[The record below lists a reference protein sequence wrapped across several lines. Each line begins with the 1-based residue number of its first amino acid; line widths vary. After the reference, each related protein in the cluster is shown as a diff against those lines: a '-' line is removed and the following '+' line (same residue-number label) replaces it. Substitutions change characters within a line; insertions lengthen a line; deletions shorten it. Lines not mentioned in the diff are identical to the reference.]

1 MPRRH
6 CWPPDYSYLWD
17 VLPEDALTRAIRSST
32 YGHGRRDFPAVAN
45 AALLRLFAGREVMT
59 MEDLLAAAAALQ
71 GPRGWSPSFAA
82 DYVGN
87 TIGWGRE
94 LGLVEEASDGERS
107 WRLIERSPV
116 YEVIGGRCVRVR
128 GLPDAEQVVMNRKID
143 ALRRRR
149 ATLARAAAD
158 KVRRRVGSLLDR
170 LSVVQWDA
178 GIPAEWL
185 VFLGDHPAGMR
196 VTEARSFILAAHDEW
211 DPAVTKRWVG
221 EDEATVTAAERDAVV
236 RREAAEAAAAAA
248 RLAED
253 ADAFEGL

>member
-6 CWPPDYSYLWD
+6 RWLPDYSHLWD
-17 VLPEDALTRAIRSST
+17 VLPEDALTRAIRART

-45 AALLRLFAGREVMT
+45 AAILRIYAGRECLTVA
-59 MEDLLAAAAALQ
+59 DLLAAAAALQ

-87 TIGWGRE
+87 VVAWGKE
-94 LGLVEEASDGERS
+94 LGLLEEASDGERS

-116 YEVIGGRCVRVR
+116 FEIIGGRCVRVR
-128 GLPDAEQVVMNRKID
+128 GLPDAEQATMNRKV
-143 ALRRRR
+143 ASLHRRR

-170 LSVVQWDA
+170 LAVVRWDA

-185 VFLGDHPAGMR
+185 VFLGDQPAGMQ
-196 VTEARSFILAAHDEW
+196 VKEARGFILAAHDDWE
-211 DPAVTKRWVG
+211 PAVTKRWVG
-221 EDEATVTAAERDAVV
+221 EVEATVTAAERDAVV
-236 RREAAEAAAAAA
+236 RREAAEAASAAA